1 MFIPA
6 SRPGALRIKRGLPG
20 DKPVSVSHP
29 FGQAAV
35 IPLGRRSLSGSSN
48 LPGSR
53 NGAGRSCS
61 PIWSCS
67 AWGLPCQHPLPEP
80 RCALT
85 APFHPYLTRIAPSPA
100 VLFSVAL
107 SVKLAL
113 SESPR
118 PLAGMPPYGD
128 RTFLP
133 SNCLSAFEPATAC
146 LGRPHSIIIREE
158 ACERSLCAANCQ
170 L

>member
-1 MFIPA
+1 LNGGTDVKPVFIPA

-85 APFHPYLTRIAPSPA
+85 APFHPYL
-100 VLFSVAL
+100 
-107 SVKLAL
+107 
-113 SESPR
+113 
-118 PLAGMPPYGD
+118 
-128 RTFLP
+128 
-133 SNCLSAFEPATAC
+133 
-146 LGRPHSIIIREE
+146 
-158 ACERSLCAANCQ
+158 
-170 L
+170 

>member
-1 MFIPA
+1 MRVSKGGA
-6 SRPGALRIKRGLPG
+6 ARSARSRCLSDTTRLKRGLHG
-20 DKPVSVSHP
+20 DKPVSVSRP

-67 AWGLPCQHPLPEP
+67 AWGLPCQRALLRP

-85 APFHPYLTRIAPSPA
+85 APFHPYPARMLSPHRA

-107 SVKLAL
+107 SVKFTLC
-113 SESPR
+113 ESPR

-133 SNCLSAFEPATAC
+133 PPEPFGRGN
-146 LGRPHSIIIREE
+146 GRPPVRQVQIHIGR
-158 ACERSLCAANCQ
+158 NG
-170 L
+170 